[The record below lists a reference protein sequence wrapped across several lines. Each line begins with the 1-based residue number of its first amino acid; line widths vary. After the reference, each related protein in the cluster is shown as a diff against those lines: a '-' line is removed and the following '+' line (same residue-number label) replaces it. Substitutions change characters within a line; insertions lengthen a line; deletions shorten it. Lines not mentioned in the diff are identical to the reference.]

1 MFYQN
6 FIVAITIKEQECKKR
21 KNSGKITINAWVSHE
36 QYALQIEVCLMLQYI
51 YIYIYIIKR

>member
-1 MFYQN
+1 M
-6 FIVAITIKEQECKKR
+6 IKEQECKKR